1 MSHPANKRWPIIQ
14 DILKREGI
22 ARQHLNS
29 FDEFLER
36 GLQSIIN
43 EVVQIEIEN
52 AEYPYKIQLGKVKL
66 QQPRMMELDGS
77 ITHITPAEARLRNVS
92 YSAPV
97 MMEASVVED
106 GKILESRF
114 VHIGD
119 IPVMVRSNACI
130 LHNFPSQKL
139 IEHGE
144 DPKDP
149 GGYFIINGSERVI
162 VGLEDL
168 SYNKIIVDKE
178 TVGGNAVF
186 KAKVYSSIVGY
197 RAKLELVMKNDGLI
211 VARIPGSPV
220 DIPVVTLMRALGLE
234 SDKEIA
240 AAVSLVDDIQDELE
254 ASFEKTTDVP
264 TAKDAI
270 VYISKRIAPGM
281 LEEFQIKRAETL
293 LDWGLLPHL
302 GKHPENRKEKSQF
315 LGEAACKLL
324 ELRLGWIYPDDKD
337 HYGNKVIKFAGQMLA
352 DLFRTAFRNLV
363 RDMKYQLERSGQK
376 RGINAVAAAIR
387 PGIVSDKLNNAIA
400 TGNWGRGRVGVTQ
413 LLDRTNY
420 LSTISHLRRVQSPL
434 SRTQPNFE
442 ARDLHATHFGRIC
455 PSETPEGSN
464 CGLVKNLALSAIISV
479 NVSSEEIVE
488 KLFDLGTVHFSD
500 AKDEIKKD
508 STRVFVDGRLIGYF
522 KEGDKLAE
530 SLRELRRNS
539 KIHPHI
545 GISFFHPEIEGATKR
560 LYVNCNAGRVLR
572 PLIIIKE
579 NKSLLSSEL
588 LEKISKKLLSWND
601 LLRMGIIEL
610 IDANEEEN
618 CYITFDEKDT
628 KKHTHLEIFPS
639 AILGAGASIIPYPEH
654 NQSPRNTYESAMAKQ
669 SLGFSTPMMNTSTY
683 VRQHFMLYP
692 QTPIVTTK
700 AMNLLGLED
709 RPAGQNCVV
718 AVLPFDGYNIEDAIV
733 LSKASVDRGLG
744 RTFFFRIYD
753 AEAKQYPG
761 GMRDKFEIPNAE
773 DNIRGYKGEKAYR
786 LLEDDGVVAAESEVL
801 GGDILIGKTSPPRFM
816 EEYREFEATGPYRRD
831 TSIGVRPSETGVV
844 DTVVMTQSNE
854 GGKMYKIRVRDM
866 RIPEIGD
873 KFASR
878 HGQKGVLGIL
888 AKNEDLPYT
897 ADGVTPDVLI
907 NPHAFPSRMTVGMF
921 MESITGKAAA
931 LRGRQFDGSAF
942 VGEKLDDVKEIMDQ
956 TGFKYSG
963 KEIMYDGRTGKSFP
977 VEVFIGVVYYQKLH
991 HMVADKIHARAR
1003 GQVQML
1009 TKQPTEGRA
1018 RGGGLRF
1025 GEMERDC
1032 LIAYGASMILK
1043 DRLLDESDKAE
1054 IYVCERCGLIA
1065 YHDVK
1070 QRKYVCRVCGDKGK
1084 VSSISVAYAFKLLL
1098 QEMQSLNIAPRLLIK
1113 EKI

>member
-1 MSHPANKRWPIIQ
+1 MADPSNKRWPVIQ

-43 EVVQIEIEN
+43 EVGQIDIEN

-119 IPVMVRSNACI
+119 VPVMAKSNACI
-130 LHNFPSQKL
+130 LNNFSNQKL

-144 DPKDP
+144 DPNDP

-168 SYNKIIVDKE
+168 SYNKIIVDRE
-178 TVGGNAVF
+178 LVGGNTVF

-240 AAVSLVDDIQDELE
+240 SVVSLVDDLQDELE
-254 ASFEKTTDVP
+254 GSFEKAGDVP
-264 TAKDAI
+264 TSKDAI

-302 GKHPENRKEKSQF
+302 GKHPENRKEKAQF

-324 ELRLGWIYPDDKD
+324 ELKLNWITPDDKD

-376 RGINAVAAAIR
+376 RGINAVAASIR
-387 PGIVSDKLNNAIA
+387 PGIITDKLNNAIA

-420 LSTISHLRRVQSPL
+420 LSTISHLRRIQSPL

-464 CGLVKNLALSAIISV
+464 CGLVKNLALSGIISV
-479 NVSSEEIVE
+479 NVPSEEIVE
-488 KLFDLGTVHFSD
+488 KLYDLGTVHFFD
-500 AKDEIKKD
+500 AKDDLKQD
-508 STRVFVDGRLIGYF
+508 GTRIFVDGRLIGYY
-522 KEGDKLAE
+522 KDGLELAE
-530 SLRELRRNS
+530 SLRDLRRNS
-539 KIHPHI
+539 KIHPHV
-545 GISFFHPEIEGATKR
+545 GVSFHKSDIEGSTRR

-572 PLIIIKE
+572 PLIIIKD
-579 NKSLLSSEL
+579 NKPLLTQDL
-588 LEKISKKLLSWND
+588 LDKISKKLLSWND
-601 LLRMGIIEL
+601 LLRMGVLEM

-618 CYITFDEKDT
+618 CYITLDEKDS
-628 KKHTHLEIFPS
+628 KKHTHLEVFPP

-683 VRQHFMLYP
+683 VRQHLMLYP
-692 QTPIVTTK
+692 QVPAVNTK
-700 AMNLLGLED
+700 AMKLLGLED

-761 GMRDKFEIPNAE
+761 GMRDTFEIPNAE
-773 DNIRGYKGEKAYR
+773 DNVRGYKGERAYR
-786 LLEDDGVVAAESEVL
+786 LLEEDGVVAAESPVK

-816 EEYREFEATGPYRRD
+816 EEYREFESSGPYRRD
-831 TSIGVRPSETGVV
+831 TSIGVRPSEAGVI

-854 GGKMYKIRVRDM
+854 GGKMYKIRARDM

-888 AKNEDLPYT
+888 AKAEDLPYT
-897 ADGVTPDVLI
+897 AEGMSPDVLI
-907 NPHAFPSRMTVGMF
+907 NPHAFPSRMTVGMM
-921 MESITGKAAA
+921 MESICGKAASF
-931 LRGRQFDGSAF
+931 RGKRFDGSAF
-942 VGEKLDDVKEIMDQ
+942 VGEKMDEVKQVMDAHN
-956 TGFKYSG
+956 FKYSG
-963 KEIMYDGRTGKSFP
+963 KEIMYDGRTGKAFP
-977 VEVFIGVVYYQKLH
+977 VDVFIGVVYYQKLH

-1043 DRLLDESDKAE
+1043 DRLLDESDKSDV
-1054 IYVCERCGLIA
+1054 YVCERCGLVA

-1070 QRKYVCRVCGDKGK
+1070 QRKYVCRVCGDKAK
-1084 VSSISVAYAFKLLL
+1084 VSSVSVAYAFKLLL
-1098 QEMQSLNIAPRLLIK
+1098 QEMQSLNVAPRLLIK
-1113 EKI
+1113 EKL

>member
-1 MSHPANKRWPIIQ
+1 MKSQNRNWSVIQ
-14 DILKREGI
+14 NILKTEGI

-29 FDEFLER
+29 FDEFVDA
-36 GLQSIIN
+36 GLQSIIH
-43 EVVQIEIEN
+43 EVEKVEIEN
-52 AEYPYKIQLGKVKL
+52 AEYPYKIQLGKIKL

-77 ITHITPAEARLRNVS
+77 ITHVTPAEARLRNIS
-92 YSAPV
+92 YAAPI
-97 MMEASVVED
+97 MMEASVIED
-106 GKILESRF
+106 GKTLESRY

-119 IPVMVRSNACI
+119 MPVMVKSHGCI
-130 LHNFPSQKL
+130 LHSFTDQKL
-139 IEHGE
+139 IDHGE
-144 DPKDP
+144 DAKDP

-168 SYNKIIVDKE
+168 SYNKIIVDAEK
-178 TVGGNAVF
+178 VGGKIVH

-197 RAKLELVMKNDGLI
+197 RAKLELVMKEDGLI
-211 VARIPGSPV
+211 VAKIPGSPV
-220 DIPVVTLMRALGLE
+220 DIPVVTLIRALGLE

-240 AAVSLVDDIQDELE
+240 SVVSLVEEIQNQLE
-254 ASFEKTTDVP
+254 GSFEKAGDVP
-264 TAKDAI
+264 TPKDAI

-302 GKHPENRKEKSQF
+302 GKHPENRKEKAFF
-315 LGEAACKLL
+315 LGEAACKLI
-324 ELRLGWIYPDDKD
+324 ELKLGWIEPDDKD

-376 RGINAVAAAIR
+376 RGLNAVAAAIR
-387 PGIVSDKLNNAIA
+387 PGIISDKLNNAIA

-442 ARDLHATHFGRIC
+442 ARDLHSTHFGRIC
-455 PSETPEGSN
+455 PAETPEGSN
-464 CGLVKNLALSAIISV
+464 CGLVKNLALSAIISQ
-479 NVSSEEIVE
+479 NVPSEDVVE
-488 KLFDLGTVHFSD
+488 TLYNSGVADLIS
-500 AKDEIKKD
+500 ANNEIKKD
-508 STRVFVDGRLIGYF
+508 GTRIFVDGKLIGF
-522 KEGDKLAE
+522 HKNGQELTRT
-530 SLRELRRNS
+530 LRDLRRNS
-539 KIHPHI
+539 KIHPHV
-545 GISFFHPEIEGATKR
+545 GISIYEPEQEGATGR

-572 PLIIIKE
+572 PLIIID
-579 NKSLLSSEL
+579 NDKSLLTEEFL
-588 LEKISKKLLSWND
+588 DKISKKLISWND
-601 LLRMGIIEL
+601 LIRMGIIEL

-618 CYITFDEKDT
+618 CYVAFDTTSTKTF
-628 KKHTHLEIFPS
+628 THLEIFPS

-700 AMNLLGLED
+700 SLNLLGMEE

-733 LSKASVDRGLG
+733 LSKSSVDRGLA
-744 RTFFFRIYD
+744 RTFFYRIYD

-761 GMRDKFEIPNAE
+761 GMRDNFEIPNAE
-773 DNIRGYKGEKAYR
+773 DNIRGYKGEKSYR
-786 LLEDDGVVAAESEVL
+786 VLEEDGIVATESSVT

-816 EEYREFEATGPYRRD
+816 EEYKEFESTGPYRRD

-844 DTVVMTQSNE
+844 DTVVMTQSHE

-897 ADGVTPDVLI
+897 EQGISPDVLI
-907 NPHAFPSRMTVGMF
+907 NPHAFPSRMTVGMM
-921 MESITGKAAA
+921 MESVTGKAAA
-931 LRGRQFDGSAF
+931 VRGKQFDGSAF
-942 VGEKLDDVKEIMDQ
+942 VGEKMDVVKEILDKA
-956 TGFKYSG
+956 GFKYSG
-963 KEIMYDGRTGKSFP
+963 KEKMYDGRTGKSFL
-977 VEVFIGVVYYQKLH
+977 VDVFIGVVYYQKLH

-1032 LIAYGASMILK
+1032 LIAYGASMLLK
-1043 DRLLDESDKAE
+1043 DRLLDESDKTE
-1054 IYVCERCGLIA
+1054 VLVCEKCGLTGF
-1065 YHDVK
+1065 HDA
-1070 QRKYVCRVCGDKGK
+1070 RKRKFVCAQCGDSAPI
-1084 VSSISVAYAFKLLL
+1084 SSVSVAYAFKLLL
-1098 QEMQSLNIAPRLLIK
+1098 QEILSLNIAPRLKLK
-1113 EKI
+1113 ERV

>member
-1 MSHPANKRWPIIQ
+1 MTDPSIKRWPVIH

-43 EVVQIEIEN
+43 EVAQIEIEN
-52 AEYPYKIQLGKVKL
+52 AEYPYKILLGKIKL

-77 ITHITPAEARLRNVS
+77 ITHISPAEARLRNVS

-119 IPVMVRSNACI
+119 IPVMARSNACI
-130 LHNFPSQKL
+130 LHNFSSQKL
-139 IEHGE
+139 VEHGE
-144 DPKDP
+144 DPHDP

-168 SYNKIIVDKE
+168 SYNKIIVDKDK
-178 TVGGNAVF
+178 VGGKFVF

-197 RAKLELVMKNDGLI
+197 RAKLELMMKDDGLI

-240 AAVSLVDDIQDELE
+240 AAVSLVDEIQDELE
-254 ASFEKTTDVP
+254 GSFEKAGDVP
-264 TAKDAI
+264 TSKDAI

-302 GKHPENRKEKSQF
+302 GKHPENRREKAQF

-324 ELRLGWIYPDDKD
+324 ELKLGWIYPDDKD

-387 PGIVSDKLNNAIA
+387 PGIVTDKLNNAIA

-442 ARDLHATHFGRIC
+442 ARDLHTTHFGRIC

-479 NVSSEEIVE
+479 HVPSEEIVE
-488 KLFDLGTVHFSD
+488 KIYDLGTVHFSD
-500 AKDEIKKD
+500 AKDELKKD
-508 STRVFVDGRLIGYF
+508 ATRVFVDGKLIGYYRDG
-522 KEGDKLAE
+522 EKLAQ
-530 SLRELRRNS
+530 SLRDLRRSS

-545 GISFFHPEIEGATKR
+545 GISFHKSEIEGATKR
-560 LYVNCNAGRVLR
+560 IYVNCNAGRVLR
-572 PLIIIKE
+572 PLIIIKD
-579 NKSLLSSEL
+579 NKPLLTQDL
-588 LEKISKKLLSWND
+588 IDKISKKLLSWND

-618 CYITFDEKDT
+618 TYVCLDEKDS
-628 KKHTHLEIFPS
+628 KKHTHLEIFPP

-669 SLGFSTPMMNTSTY
+669 SLGFSSPMMNTSTY

-700 AMNLLGLED
+700 AMSLLGLEE

-718 AVLPFDGYNIEDAIV
+718 AVLPFDGYNIEDAVV
-733 LSKASVDRGLG
+733 LSKASVDRGLA
-744 RTFFFRIYD
+744 RTFFYRIYD

-761 GMRDKFEIPNAE
+761 GMRDNFEIPNAE

-786 LLEDDGVVAAESEVL
+786 LLEEDGVVATESPVL
-801 GGDILIGKTSPPRFM
+801 GGDILIGKSSPPRFM
-816 EEYREFEATGPYRRD
+816 EEYKEFEVKGPYRRD

-897 ADGVTPDVLI
+897 AQGISPDVLI

-931 LRGRQFDGSAF
+931 LRGKQFDGSAF
-942 VGEKLDDVKEIMDQ
+942 VGEKMEEVRKVMDSAD
-956 TGFKYSG
+956 FKYSG
-963 KEIMYDGRTGKSFP
+963 KEIMYDGRTGKPFP

-1043 DRLLDESDKAE
+1043 DRLLDESDKSE
-1054 IYVCERCGLIA
+1054 IYVCERCGLVA
-1065 YHDVK
+1065 YHDAK
-1070 QRKYVCRVCGDKGK
+1070 QRRYICRVCGDKAK
-1084 VSSISVAYAFKLLL
+1084 VSSVSVAYAFKLLL

-1113 EKI
+1113 EKV